1 MTPLVENIAVGVIV
15 TVAALSAG
23 RAIWRSRG
31 QKTGCSSCSES
42 GKCPAAG
49 AGPQQLQTLD
59 AKGFSCPSE
68 GSSRP
73 TSS

>member
-15 TVAALSAG
+15 AVAALWAG

-31 QKTGCSSCSES
+31 QKSGCSSCSES

-59 AKGFSCPSE
+59 SQDFSCPTG

-73 TSS
+73 ISS